1 MHLLQNTHNNLLYIH
16 SKKIWL
22 YLGTFSWACSHP
34 QAWTSSWYCQWRRT
48 EEGQGETR
56 HSSLLL
62 VASSSR
68 SEHPPLWWP
77 FSPFQCPRILQSHYT
92 ENIKLNIPILEW
104 FLRNVN
110 CKKSKKKKKVILIID
125 IGIIF
130 RRSFLRDNPLL
141 WFLCLML
148 LCRFPLENM
157 DLHPLGDFLAFKF
170 PTSLRGIFFLQ
181 TNNG

>member
-1 MHLLQNTHNNLLYIH
+1 MTLPWNIFMSMFSSTSLDILLVLSMEEDWGRTRRDSALFAPLSRLL
-16 SKKIWL
+16 
-22 YLGTFSWACSHP
+22 F
-34 QAWTSSWYCQWRRT
+34 QVWTSSSVMAFLSIPVPKDST
-48 EEGQGETR
+48 K
-56 HSSLLL
+56 
-62 VASSSR
+62 
-68 SEHPPLWWP
+68 PLHRKYQTKYSNTWM
-77 FSPFQCPRILQSHYT
+77 I
-92 ENIKLNIPILEW
+92 
-104 FLRNVN
+104 LRNVN

-125 IGIIF
+125 IGIKF